1 MCIVL
6 CMLVCCC
13 VFVCVVFFG
22 VFWGGAGVIIIIID
36 NFCIALFS
44 GVPKLT
50 AINTWVILILCVLDT
65 DSGSSSY
72 GKCLS

>member
-1 MCIVL
+1 MCWFVVAFL
-6 CMLVCCC
+6 CVCCLLLLLL
-13 VFVCVVFFG
+13 FF
-22 VFWGGAGVIIIIID
+22 FGGAGVIIIIKD

-50 AINTWVILILCVLDT
+50 ALNTWVLLILCVLDT